1 MLMRAMLILYGL
13 AMAAVVVLHTLTSL
27 EAARERNA

>member
-1 MLMRAMLILYGL
+1 MLIRAMVILYGL
-13 AMAAVVVLHTLTSL
+13 ATAAVVVLHALAAL